1 MSRDW
6 ENDSSSNGS
15 KSTIGV
21 EHGCYSTRIT
31 KFAQEKHF
39 RSADVYDFL
48 SSKLNL
54 PEHFRV
60 YHIF

>member
-1 MSRDW
+1 MVSP
-6 ENDSSSNGS
+6 
-15 KSTIGV
+15 GV
-21 EHGCYSTRIT
+21 QTMLNLGWKETQIT
-31 KFAQEKHF
+31 KFAWEKHF